1 MAGRNTGKD
10 EQPKFGSKS
19 CPAFLPLENYNIEGD
34 TVYERGKF
42 LIMGKKGDSDKLFS
56 LKDLY
61 EELFKCRDFEID
73 HLWQRSVFL
82 GAFLLA
88 VAAGYGTFV
97 NEHIKDILSAPVK
110 QEADCSV
117 KIESEQY
124 EIEAVKTA
132 GNDNGVPSECF
143 HGICLGLAGLGIVFS
158 QLWIMMAKGSKRW
171 QEKFEESIAFFYKEK
186 TGIKVKKELFG
197 EEITQLILNESIPY
211 FGKLHDKAINN
222 SLVSTKGGEYSVSR
236 INIIVGQVTCIA
248 WMVLAGI
255 HFYQTIGFIYKDVS
269 NTIRF
274 ATSVVSIVTYSCVLG
289 RILMIFA
296 HSED

>member
-1 MAGRNTGKD
+1 M
-10 EQPKFGSKS
+10 S
-19 CPAFLPLENYNIEGD
+19 CPAFLTEKNIEGEGD
-34 TVYERGKF
+34 AVYERGKF
-42 LIMGKKGDSDKLFS
+42 LIMGKNGDSDKLFS

-61 EELFKCRDFEID
+61 KELFKCRDFEID

-97 NEHIKDILSAPVK
+97 NNHIADITKEGCDKFSP
-110 QEADCSV
+110 
-117 KIESEQY
+117 
-124 EIEAVKTA
+124 KT
-132 GNDNGVPSECF
+132 F

>member
-1 MAGRNTGKD
+1 
-10 EQPKFGSKS
+10 
-19 CPAFLPLENYNIEGD
+19 
-34 TVYERGKF
+34 
-42 LIMGKKGDSDKLFS
+42 MGKKGDSDKLFS

>member
-1 MAGRNTGKD
+1 M
-10 EQPKFGSKS
+10 SK
-19 CPAFLPLENYNIEGD
+19 NG
-34 TVYERGKF
+34 G
-42 LIMGKKGDSDKLFS
+42 SDKLFS

-97 NEHIKDILSAPVK
+97 NEHIKDVFSAPAEKV
-110 QEADCSV
+110 ADCSV

-132 GNDNGVPSECF
+132 NKDNDILPEYF

-171 QEKFEESIAFFYKEK
+171 QERYEESIAFFYKKE
-186 TGIKVKKELFG
+186 TDTKVKEELFEPELTKG
-197 EEITQLILNESIPY
+197 ILNGSIPY
-211 FGKLHDKAINN
+211 FGNLHEKEIKN
-222 SLVSTKGGEYSVSR
+222 SLLSTKGGEYSVSR
-236 INIIVGQVTCIA
+236 INIIIGQVSCFA
-248 WMVLAGI
+248 WMALAGI
-255 HFYQTIGFIYKDVS
+255 HFYKTLGFIYKDVS
-269 NTIRF
+269 STIWL
-274 ATSVVSIVTYSCVLG
+274 ATSVVSIVTYTCVLG
-289 RILMIFA
+289 RILSFFA
-296 HSED
+296 RSED